1 MVKTTVRAGG
11 SALDDCRP
19 LSLTGVQ
26 VFEVRVPSKAKD
38 KKERTLL
45 RWCRGTKATTLLT

>member
-1 MVKTTVRAGG
+1 MMKTTVRAGG

-19 LSLTGVQ
+19 PSLTGVQ